1 MRKELCVK
9 MTTRG
14 KMLLN
19 LVDKSFEQDRPSL
32 NEGLVTSKSDEVV
45 VVSEPNLP
53 LTTDQGA
60 ELLFE
65 LHLPVVDQN
74 SK

>member
-53 LTTDQGA
+53 LPTVLIK
-60 ELLFE
+60 E
-65 LHLPVVDQN
+65 QN
-74 SK
+74 GFSNYIYQ

>member
-1 MRKELCVK
+1 MKVEKGIVK

-45 VVSEPNLP
+45 W
-53 LTTDQGA
+53 
-60 ELLFE
+60 
-65 LHLPVVDQN
+65 
-74 SK
+74 